1 MVAIF
6 TLLEAAIPL
15 ELHNFY
21 KARFKTARLGRDP
34 ARRPGPRPAGQGS
47 SRRSGSETAA
57 SRQRIPFLRA
67 SIRCINPEDA
77 EYAYHLRSQ
86 FKHRP
91 ATYKAIKPQ
100 EK

>member
-6 TLLEAAIPL
+6 TLLEAAIPI
-15 ELHNFY
+15 ELHNLY

-67 SIRCINPEDA
+67 SIRCINSEDA
-77 EYAYHLRSQ
+77 EYACNSQ
-86 FKHRP
+86 TRFKHRL
-91 ATYKAIKPQ
+91 AMQKANKPQ